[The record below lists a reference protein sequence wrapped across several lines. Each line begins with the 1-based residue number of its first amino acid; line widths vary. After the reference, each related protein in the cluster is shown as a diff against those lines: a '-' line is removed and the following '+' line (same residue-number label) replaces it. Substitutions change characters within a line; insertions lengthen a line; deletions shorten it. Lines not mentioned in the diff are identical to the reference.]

1 MDQRDFIGFSFNGV
15 HSSDLGILHVSDGNW
30 YEETLHPEIE
40 DRRTGVVGR
49 DGEYYYGSDYRSK
62 TITIQIA
69 FDHVTETQFRQIT
82 YLFSAKKPGK
92 LIFDE
97 RPWKEYTVK
106 ISSPITLNY
115 VCFDEEK
122 IIASEEPQKGIRITD
137 RPEPI
142 QISVQSEVID
152 EVSVNQE
159 LFSTY
164 YPDDGT
170 YEFVCTLA
178 MSGMWECNGEPIPT
192 AMPNLGI
199 LFDGYGEDGDII
211 TITVKNNYNWEQIY
225 PYIHTG
231 EKERIYKGEGSIEFI
246 CSSPLARAPFK
257 TLESY
262 EETDMVHGNLVTT
275 WSNIDEWGEASGI
288 LTRQSYE
295 DHLIDR
301 PVRESD
307 GFSYLTYNPGD
318 VDAPFSLYIPFDN
331 NGKITG
337 EDGQFIVNLP
347 SGTMIF
353 EEIETKD
360 ESGKETGIVI
370 NTANHLIEGVKYDAT
385 EHESWSTTG
394 NIYNEYLLK
403 GYFPKIIHYGPFDL
417 VTDLN
422 SKIQK
427 LQVVCD
433 TSGMDLAAVRLFY
446 DYLYY

>member
-1 MDQRDFIGFSFNGV
+1 MDQRDFIGFSFNGI
-15 HSSDLGILHVSDGNW
+15 HSSDLGLYHVSDGNW
-30 YEETLHPEIE
+30 YEEILHPEIE
-40 DRRTGVVGR
+40 DRRNAVVGR

-82 YLFSAKKPGK
+82 YLFSTKKPGK

-122 IIASEEPQKGIRITD
+122 VVPSEDAQPGVRRERGVDEHGDPYNK
-137 RPEPI
+137 PED
-142 QISVQSEVID
+142 V
-152 EVSVNQE
+152 
-159 LFSTY
+159 
-164 YPDDGT
+164 
-170 YEFVCTLA
+170 
-178 MSGMWECNGEPIPT
+178 
-192 AMPNLGI
+192 
-199 LFDGYGEDGDII
+199 
-211 TITVKNNYNWEQIY
+211 Y

-275 WSNIDEWGEASGI
+275 WSNVDEWDEASGI
-288 LTRQSYE
+288 LTRQNYE
-295 DHLIDR
+295 NRSIDR
-301 PVRESD
+301 LVRESD
-307 GFSYLTYNPGD
+307 GFSYSTYNPGD
-318 VDAPFSLYIPFDN
+318 VDAPFSLYIPFN
-331 NGKITG
+331 ENGKVTG
-337 EDGQFIVNLP
+337 EGGQFIVNLP
-347 SGTMIF
+347 SGTMVF

-360 ESGKETGIVI
+360 EDGKETGIVI
-370 NTANHLIEGVKYDAT
+370 NTANHLIEGVKYDKT

-394 NIYNEYLLK
+394 NVYNEYLLK

-433 TSGMDLAAVRLFY
+433 TSGMDLGAVRLFY